1 MYPLIRCPSCN
12 NSLGEL
18 QDIFQYLKNKKYE
31 EEFFKSSD
39 KKKENT
45 VKPLANQVEISSL
58 VDIDVE
64 DIFNFLKV
72 DRWCCRRV
80 LLTTSTFDE
89 QLFNMKSLH

>member
-31 EEFFKSSD
+31 EEL
-39 KKKENT
+39 KKKGGDI
-45 VKPLANQVEISSL
+45 LYNQVEISSL

-64 DIFNFLKV
+64 DIFDFLKV

-89 QLFNMKSLH
+89 QLFNIRSIN

>member
-18 QDIFQYLKNKKYE
+18 QDIFQFLKNKKYE
-31 EEFFKSSD
+31 EEL
-39 KKKENT
+39 KKNGDI
-45 VKPLANQVEISSL
+45 LYSQVEISSL
-58 VDIDVE
+58 VNIDVE
-64 DIFNFLKV
+64 DIFQFLKV

-89 QLFNMKSLH
+89 QLFNMKSMH